1 MTVVEFLT
9 SVIKGWEEHL
19 ATDPSDPIK
28 VTRDLYV
35 SLVTMAKAAL
45 LDAQGMEGALN
56 AMAEFDGELL
66 GGVVTTERY
75 VTPDDRQKI
84 EEENMKGGIFSD
96 SKPTSDTYEI
106 SNFFVGLDKIDETI
120 AEGEG
125 KKYDC
130 VTCPVQNKDQ
140 CTAPGSDDCKARL
153 AQVAG
158 ASVGPSLG
166 GSEASKPG

>member
-1 MTVVEFLT
+1 
-9 SVIKGWEEHL
+9 
-19 ATDPSDPIK
+19 
-28 VTRDLYV
+28 
-35 SLVTMAKAAL
+35 MAKAAL
-45 LDAQGMEGALN
+45 LDAQGMEEAFN
-56 AMAEFDGELL
+56 AMAETNGIPPDCVTCVVGDPDICTVPGTDDCKQRRASVYLPYTPKAIPGNHNAIPTAYGKPDGE
-66 GGVVTTERY
+66 
-75 VTPDDRQKI
+75 
-84 EEENMKGGIFSD
+84 
-96 SKPTSDTYEI
+96 KPKD
-106 SNFFVGLDKIDETI
+106 FFKQLDEIDETI